1 MKVWVDHMQMM
12 KWSPLHYI
20 KQRPAHA
27 NGLSA
32 IVALVIIILSLTPLP
47 ELPDV
52 PGNDKTHH
60 IIAYATLALPTALAL
75 PRRVWLMALV
85 YIALGGLIETFQ
97 PYVNRYGEWLD
108 FIANVL
114 GVILGSLVGVCANK
128 LID

>member
-1 MKVWVDHMQMM
+1 MWVDHMKMI
-12 KWSPLHYI
+12 KWSPLQYM

-47 ELPDV
+47 QLPDM
-52 PGNDKTHH
+52 PGSDKTHH
-60 IIAYATLALPTALAL
+60 IIAYATLAFPTALAL

-85 YIALGGLIETFQ
+85 YIALGGLIEICQ
-97 PYVNRYGEWLD
+97 PYVNRYGELLD

-114 GVILGSLVGVCANK
+114 GVMIGSLVGIFANK
-128 LID
+128 VID

>member
-1 MKVWVDHMQMM
+1 MTVWVDHMQIM

-20 KQRPAHA
+20 KQRPTHA

-32 IVALVIIILSLTPLP
+32 IVASVIIILSPTLLP

-60 IIAYATLALPTALAL
+60 IIAYVPLAIPTALAV
-75 PRRVWLMALV
+75 PRRVWLMTLV

-97 PYVNRYGEWLD
+97 PYVNR
-108 FIANVL
+108 
-114 GVILGSLVGVCANK
+114 
-128 LID
+128 

>member
-1 MKVWVDHMQMM
+1 MKMI
-12 KWSPLHYI
+12 KWSPMHYI

-32 IVALVIIILSLTPLP
+32 IVALMITILSLTPLP

-60 IIAYATLALPTALAL
+60 IIAYAVLAFPTALAL
-75 PRRVWLMALV
+75 PRRVLLMALV
-85 YIALGGLIETFQ
+85 YVALGGLIETFQ

-114 GVILGSLVGVCANK
+114 GVMLGSLVGVCANK
-128 LID
+128 VID